1 MAETTVRSQV
11 SQDLTLSED
20 ENSSTFSQ
28 TRVTSGNMADKKKVA
43 NAKSKSGTKP
53 KTSAKMEDLT
63 LLENKITTQ
72 INAKFSS
79 LDGRIEQLI
88 SLLDKSNSGS
98 VQQRPSAN
106 FGVDDSTSGACEPQE
121 TARLDTSGVQRPL
134 ISLENSLDKDFG
146 IPSHSLEDD
155 MISLQ
160 PGQRERHNLGLL
172 SSEEGDRSTGNE
184 PDASE
189 QMETS
194 RFGKYTSSNQANAN
208 KENEPLTHETLV
220 EMFGEDAQSNSSS
233 LSKGL
238 YLDKAQIDILNNSWR
253 CKFPDK
259 LSAYREASKQSF
271 PISESA
277 EKVLQVPSLDD
288 LSERLL
294 IKKHGRKAAFG
305 SSQSLFAQPYKSME
319 KIAFQGQMAAR
330 LGIISLCYT
339 QQALGLLLSNLKKDT
354 PNLDEAVQNVRDI
367 FAMSTKSLDQVA
379 RAGAF
384 HHLIRRKATVADTG
398 LHEYKDLQKT
408 ALTAPLSGEGV
419 FGPEFEKKLK
429 DRQEKDKQLSDLMP
443 EFGKKFYK
451 RKNPYP
457 SESSAQKKSRQS
469 EDTFKPRSSN
479 YSSNYRRPA
488 RGGSY
493 SSNNRNSSYNTS
505 KNYTSVSSF
514 RPQGEKS
521 NKS

>member
-1 MAETTVRSQV
+1 MAEATVRSQV

-43 NAKSKSGTKP
+43 NVKSKSGTKP
-53 KTSAKMEDLT
+53 KASAKMEDLT
-63 LLENKITTQ
+63 LLENKITTE

-88 SLLDKSNSGS
+88 GLLDKSGS
-98 VQQRPSAN
+98 VQQRPSVN
-106 FGVDDSTSGACEPQE
+106 FEVDDSTSGACEPQE

-160 PGQRERHNLGLL
+160 PGQRERQNLGLL
-172 SSEEGDRSTGNE
+172 SSEEGDRSTCNE
-184 PDASE
+184 PNHSD
-189 QMETS
+189 QVETS
-194 RFGKYTSSNQANAN
+194 RFGKYTSSIQTSAN

-220 EMFGEDAQSNSSS
+220 EMFGDDAQSDSSS

-238 YLDKAQIDILNNSWR
+238 YLDKAQIEILNNSWR

-443 EFGKKFYK
+443 EFSKKFYK

-457 SESSAQKKSRQS
+457 SESSTQKKSRQS
-469 EDTFKPRSSN
+469 EDTYKPRSN
-479 YSSNYRRPA
+479 FSSNYRRPA

-493 SSNNRNSSYNTS
+493 SSNNRNNSYSTS
-505 KNYTSVSSF
+505 KNFTSVSSF